1 MIAVLQ
7 YLAPIIIMFLIAIQ
21 KESEQV
27 KDYPW
32 IETQV
37 NSALGHI
44 NATFV
49 VPVAVV
55 TAVVDV
61 DNPASIPWLAGST
74 LPAVPPAC
82 SVWPGVKKLVLI
94 WQGGNY
100 YWIALSSHRGLRLLP
115 TNDRNVT
122 STNMFQERIDS
133 QRTLW
138 QTCFCTYRNIQI

>member
-1 MIAVLQ
+1 MIVVLQ

-82 SVWPGVKKLVLI
+82 TVWPGVKKLVLI

-100 YWIALSSHRGLRLLP
+100 YWMFPLCPQSFIGLRAGGTGRAGGTINSLLP
-115 TNDRNVT
+115 TLQKL
-122 STNMFQERIDS
+122 SHQK
-133 QRTLW
+133 TLHI
-138 QTCFCTYRNIQI
+138 Y